1 MSCSSP
7 VGRVAGRGSSSPNTA
22 ESADVPPRSP
32 PAETGDAED
41 KGECPPSGER
51 GSLCSEE
58 SPNTGRGDRGRGS
71 DMVAVPGLVRRR
83 TIVRRVAAEKSANA
97 GTASDEKRQQE
108 AGSKE
113 GAGDARARRNLL
125 DRDGWQGERAR
136 ENGKL
141 EESEESSP
149 PGTARA
155 LHRVPFGTV
164 PFLGSPDRD
173 AHGERSLARLPGQGA
188 VAPNVHPDARYRGAP
203 GSTRVSIETAGRR
216 VLAPV
221 LRGDSPLRR
230 GSETGPEGRR
240 RLGCFPE
247 SRKSM
252 RTAAAAGSA
261 GRLRKISSD
270 CFLPGE

>member
-1 MSCSSP
+1 
-7 VGRVAGRGSSSPNTA
+7 
-22 ESADVPPRSP
+22 
-32 PAETGDAED
+32 
-41 KGECPPSGER
+41 
-51 GSLCSEE
+51 
-58 SPNTGRGDRGRGS
+58 
-71 DMVAVPGLVRRR
+71 MVAVPGLVRQR

-247 SRKSM
+247 KQEKHED
-252 RTAAAAGSA
+252 
-261 GRLRKISSD
+261 GRGCRVGRPTSENFIRL
-270 CFLPGE
+270 FLTWGVRAFMHLPAELAVHPERYPTRGPESPAVGG